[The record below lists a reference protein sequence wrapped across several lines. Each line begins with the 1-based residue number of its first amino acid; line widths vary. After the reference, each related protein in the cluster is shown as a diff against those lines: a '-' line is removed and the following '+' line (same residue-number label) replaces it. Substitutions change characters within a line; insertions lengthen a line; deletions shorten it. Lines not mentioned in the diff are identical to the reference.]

1 MTGVQT
7 CALPISF
14 IKGDTQRKLPLRFLR
29 IEPFV
34 IPKRSLTGDSA
45 ERVDTRVLQIIFE
58 LDRPEVPL
66 YVGQQVDV
74 FVERTVAATPPSPAR
89 EGGAPPPAAP

>member
-1 MTGVQT
+1 V
-7 CALPISF
+7 
-14 IKGDTQRKLPLRFLR
+14 R

-74 FVERTVAATPPSPAR
+74 FIERILPTATPLPAEPKLTSTNSP
-89 EGGAPPPAAP
+89 

>member
-1 MTGVQT
+1 GSMRT
-7 CALPISF
+7 
-14 IKGDTQRKLPLRFLR
+14 
-29 IEPFV
+29 
-34 IPKRSLTGDSA
+34 KRSLTGDSA

-74 FVERTVAATPPSPAR
+74 FIERTLATPQAAGRANPSTTNSQ
-89 EGGAPPPAAP
+89 